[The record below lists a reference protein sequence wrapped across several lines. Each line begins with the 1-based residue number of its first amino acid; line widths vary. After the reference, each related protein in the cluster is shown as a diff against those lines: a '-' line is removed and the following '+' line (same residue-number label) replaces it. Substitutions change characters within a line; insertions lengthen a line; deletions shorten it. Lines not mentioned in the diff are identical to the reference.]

1 MTDDGT
7 TAPRR
12 RFAVQEPLP
21 DGDPYPQY
29 AWFREHDPVHIGDP
43 GWPIGRPQVVV
54 FRYADVMQGL
64 KDPRMIR
71 QFTKL
76 PEVHVFRKLQRWEP
90 PGPET
95 FDAVSRRYMLFQDPP
110 EHTRLRRLAARA
122 FTAQFVAD
130 QRDEIEHL
138 ASELLSR
145 FRAEQGG
152 EGDLIQALAS
162 PLPMLVTARILGI
175 PREDI
180 DLIRDWS
187 MVIGATIDTPTDSL
201 STMKARI
208 DGLTA
213 DLLAYLRS
221 MVRARSRSPK
231 DDVVSRMIAS
241 RDDDGDHLSE
251 DELVTMC
258 MLLVSAG
265 HQTMVNVVANGT
277 LALMRHRDQWDL
289 LVANPSLVGNAVEE
303 IIRYDSPTQF
313 TGRIAGEDV
322 EIGGVAVP
330 RGSEVLFMLGS
341 ANRDATV
348 WDEPDRLRIDRK
360 IGRHAGFGAGAH
372 SCMGAPLAR
381 LQASTVFRVLA
392 REAPGMTLANPA
404 PTWRSILHGLER
416 LDVRL

>member
-1 MTDDGT
+1 MIEDGT

-29 AWFREHDPVHIGDP
+29 AWFREHDPVHVGDP
-43 GWPIGRPQVVV
+43 GWPIGRPQVAV

-76 PEVHVFRKLQRWEP
+76 QEIHVFRKLQRWEP

-95 FDAVSRRYMLFQDPP
+95 FDAVSRQYMLFQDPP
-110 EHTRLRRLAARA
+110 EHTRLRKLASRA
-122 FTAQFVAD
+122 FTSPFVAD
-130 QRDEIEHL
+130 QRPEIEHIASDLL
-138 ASELLSR
+138 AA
-145 FRAEQGG
+145 FRQDQGG
-152 EGDLIQALAS
+152 EGDLIQALAY

-187 MVIGATIDTPTDSL
+187 MVIGATIDTPKESL
-201 STMKARI
+201 ATMKARI
-208 DGLTA
+208 DGLTGE
-213 DLLAYLRS
+213 LLAYLRS
-221 MVRARSRSPK
+221 MVRARSCSPK
-231 DDVVSRMIAS
+231 GDLVSRMIGS
-241 RDDDGDHLSE
+241 RDDDGDRLTE

-265 HQTMVNVVANGT
+265 HQTMVNLVANGT

-289 LVANPSLVGNAVEE
+289 LVANPALVANAVEE

-313 TGRIAGEDV
+313 TGRIAGEDM
-322 EIGGVAVP
+322 EIGGVPVP

-341 ANRDATV
+341 ANRDEAV
-348 WDEPDRLRIDRK
+348 WEEPERLRIDRK

-372 SCMGAPLAR
+372 FCMGAPLAR
-381 LQASTVFRVLA
+381 LESETVFRMLA
-392 REAPGMTLANPA
+392 REAPDMALANPA
-404 PTWRSILHGLER
+404 PKWRSILHGLER

>member
-1 MTDDGT
+1 MKDDGI

-21 DGDPYPQY
+21 DGNPYPQY

-43 GWPIGRPQVVV
+43 GWPIGRPQVAV

-64 KDPRMIR
+64 KDTRMIR

-122 FTAQFVAD
+122 FTSQFVGD
-130 QRDEIEHL
+130 QRAEIEHIASDLL
-138 ASELLSR
+138 AS
-145 FRAEQGG
+145 FRAKQGG
-152 EGDLIQALAS
+152 EGDLIQALAY

-175 PREDI
+175 PREDT
-180 DLIRDWS
+180 DLLRDWS
-187 MVIGATIDTPTDSL
+187 MVISATIDTPTDSL
-201 STMKARI
+201 ATMKARI
-208 DGLTA
+208 DRLTGE
-213 DLLAYLRS
+213 LLAYLRS

-231 DDVVSRMIAS
+231 DDGVSRMIAS
-241 RDDDGDHLSE
+241 RDDDGDMLTE

-277 LALMRHRDQWDL
+277 LALMRHREQWDL
-289 LVANPSLVGNAVEE
+289 LVANPSLAGNAVEE

-322 EIGGVAVP
+322 EIGGVTVP

-341 ANRDATV
+341 ANRDETM
-348 WDEPDRLRIDRK
+348 WDEPDQLMVDRK

-381 LQASTVFRVLA
+381 LEAATVFRMLA
-392 REAPGMTLANPA
+392 REAPDMTLANPA
-404 PTWRSILHGLER
+404 PPWRSILHGLER